1 MAFEEM
7 VDTMTNA
14 DSVVSHAGVGVI
26 MTALQAGH
34 TPVVIPRQASR
45 GEHVDD
51 HQMDI
56 ASRFAERGLVR
67 CVTIETDLAPLLTPR
82 NEASNRRIG
91 RGSPAL
97 RAAVLGATTAAPR
110 ANTRHRWH
118 PARGAK
124 RVLWR

>member
-1 MAFEEM
+1 MSFEEM
-7 VDTMTNA
+7 VHTMMRA
-14 DSVVSHAGVGVI
+14 DSVVSHAGVGAI
-26 MTALQAGH
+26 MTALQTGH
-34 TPVVIPRQASR
+34 TPAVIPRQASR

-67 CVTIETDLAPLLTPR
+67 CVTIETDLAPLLTLR

-97 RAAVLGATTAAPR
+97 RAAVLRAATAEPR
-110 ANTRHRWH
+110 SNTRYRRR
-118 PARGAK
+118 PARNPK
-124 RVLWR
+124 RVLW